1 MDKLLEMLKQVRPD
15 VDFAKEKS
23 LIDDGILDSVDVM
36 SIVAK
41 LKEDF
46 GVVILMAELDPD
58 DFNSVETISSLI
70 ERKRNGR

>member
-23 LIDDGILDSVDVM
+23 LIDDGILDSVDVL

-41 LKEDF
+41 LKENF
-46 GVVILMAELDPD
+46 GIKISIAQLDPD
-58 DFNSVETISSLI
+58 DFNSVETVRNLI
-70 ERKRNGR
+70 ERERGNV

>member
-15 VDFAKEKS
+15 VDFAKETS
-23 LIDDGILDSVDVM
+23 LIDDGLLDSVDVL

-41 LKEDF
+41 LKETF
-46 GVVILMAELDPD
+46 GVEVSLAELDPD

-70 ERKRNGR
+70 ERKRDGR

>member
-15 VDFAKEKS
+15 VDFAKETS

-41 LKEDF
+41 LKESF
-46 GVVILMAELDPD
+46 GVVISMAELDPD

-70 ERKRNGR
+70 ERKRNGQ